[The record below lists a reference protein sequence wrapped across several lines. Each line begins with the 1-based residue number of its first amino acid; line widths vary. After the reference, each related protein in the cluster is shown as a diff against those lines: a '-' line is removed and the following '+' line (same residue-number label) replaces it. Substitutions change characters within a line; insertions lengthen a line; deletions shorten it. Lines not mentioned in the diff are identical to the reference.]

1 MSYFIDNKNYFELE
15 PENGNGLRECQL
27 GAIWALKSH
36 LTTSSKEIASL
47 ISMPTGSGKTALM
60 MAACFELGL
69 GKVLIVVPSKI
80 LRRQICEQFKS
91 LQILK
96 DNGCLPPD
104 IPELK
109 VYEIENKQSSREQWE
124 TLLDN
129 YDVIVA
135 HPNSISPYY
144 KNLSPIPPELID
156 AVFIDE
162 AHHEPAP
169 TWQALNKFYTDK
181 IRIFLTATPFRRD
194 RKRMRAKLIY
204 HYSIERAI
212 DARILRPIQ
221 YKAEQAGLQAINSDE
236 SLLQSAL
243 EVFNKERE
251 INKNAAILIR
261 TDRIK
266 DADNLSQMYKEA
278 GLNVDVIHSKRSA
291 NVNSQLVKKVIEG
304 KLDGLV
310 CVGIASEG
318 LDIPNLKVAVLHA
331 TPRSIPYT
339 IQFLGR
345 ISRQPDSQVGSA
357 TLVANRDEVR
367 GEVSRLYK
375 SDEAWK
381 QLIPQIIDEQMAKA
395 RHYRSSLARENDFQM
410 PELNVFFS
418 ALVYETSNDFNYEN
432 DFDIDTSSPFE
443 ILRVE
448 QKSPDSPLIIVTA
461 YDKPLEWT
469 SRTIYVEDLLDVHIF
484 YHIAE
489 SNLLYELTTSEL
501 ALKSFKKNLIKTDLR
516 RISYGRL
523 YKTLSEFNQ
532 NEYIMVGM
540 KNAALRGA
548 SQPSYKT
555 LIGNG
560 VQSTVRASEG
570 RVFST
575 GHALLRL
582 DDENTWGLATKRGR
596 VWAMKRGTAEEFK
609 LWCDKLTQLIKDD
622 AVITTLP
629 GLSFLASSTPIN
641 NIDEL
646 PIAIIP
652 DDLFFRA
659 HSTTIHVFG
668 KDPLRNY
675 IPVIEPISFEENE
688 DSNILKCKLLLGDYE
703 CKLSMNFNSENLWNV
718 IADENIQIKAENS
731 ENNVIVGTLSEIL
744 NDYPPSLVMPN
755 GSIIEGRNEINPNNT
770 IEELPNTI
778 WKEKNWS
785 NCCIKSERYVD
796 EPIPGKYPVINETIE
811 LIKLEFDSDSDI
823 VILDDGAHEV
833 SDLIWFQATKKIV
846 NFIHCKASLKTLP
859 GCRKGDCDVL
869 FAQAARSIHWV
880 FSTNLIDRLKDRLQ
894 GNSKIILGNQN
905 TFDSISKNCK
915 INEYEFNIIS
925 VQPGFKISQVS
936 DRNRVNN
943 NVYKSAI
950 VIYERILGCRAK
962 LEIWGT

>member
-91 LQILK
+91 FQILK

-144 KNLSPIPPELID
+144 QNLSPIPPELID

-236 SLLQSAL
+236 ALLQSAL

-381 QLIPQIIDEQMAKA
+381 RLIPQIIDEQMAKA

-418 ALVYETSNDFNYEN
+418 ALVYETSNDFNYKN
-432 DFDIDTSSPFE
+432 NFDIDVSPPFE
-443 ILRVE
+443 ILHVE
-448 QKSPDSPLIIVTA
+448 QKSLDSPLIIVTA
-461 YDKPLEWT
+461 HDKPLEWT
-469 SRTIYVEDLLDVHIF
+469 SRTIYAEDLLDVHIF

-516 RISYGRL
+516 RIPHGRL

-532 NEYIMVGM
+532 SEYIMVGM
-540 KNAALRGA
+540 KSAALHSA
-548 SQPSYKT
+548 SHPSYKT
-555 LIGNG
+555 IIGNG

-570 RVFST
+570 RVFSI

-609 LWCDKLTQLIKDD
+609 LWCDKLTQLIEDN
-622 AVITTLP
+622 AVRTSLP

-641 NIDEL
+641 NIYEL
-646 PIAIIP
+646 PIVIIP

-659 HSTTIHVFG
+659 HSTTIHVPG

-675 IPVIEPISFEENE
+675 IPIIEPISFEENE
-688 DSNILKCKLLLGDYE
+688 DSNILKCKLVLGDYE
-703 CKLSMNFNSENLWNV
+703 CKLSMNFNSENLWDV
-718 IADENIQIKAENS
+718 IADENILLKADRS
-731 ENNVIVGTLSEIL
+731 ENNVIEGTLSEIL
-744 NDYPPSLVMPN
+744 NDYPPSLVMPD
-755 GSIIEGRNEINPNNT
+755 GSIIEGRNKITPNIK

-778 WKEKNWS
+778 WNKKNWS

-811 LIKLEFDSDSDI
+811 LIKPEFDSDSDI

-833 SDLIWFQATKKIV
+833 SDLIWFQATKKLV

-905 TFDSISKNCK
+905 TFDSISKNYK